1 VHHAELLLVREKVPK
16 RKNKS
21 DVHRLLSQVQR
32 NFRETTSGIAKA
44 ASKRGERMRT
54 SSAKAKGRRACQE
67 LQTLILRWFPDLS
80 ARDVRVTPSG
90 STGEDIQLSEAGA
103 KAFPY
108 AVEVKNQER
117 LNIWQ
122 SLLQTTTHATKL
134 KLQPLLAFRRNR
146 SELWVAIRAEH
157 FFELAGVVDTTRA
170 SAQRQA
176 KSPPVHDSE
185 GPKHRSFGFGDDE

>member
-1 VHHAELLLVREKVPK
+1 
-16 RKNKS
+16 
-21 DVHRLLSQVQR
+21 
-32 NFRETTSGIAKA
+32 
-44 ASKRGERMRT
+44 MRT

-103 KAFPY
+103 EAFPY

-122 SLLQTTTHATKL
+122 SLLQTTAHAKKL
-134 KLQPLLAFRRNR
+134 GLQPLLAFRRNR
-146 SELWVAIRAEH
+146 SELWIAVRAEH
-157 FFELAGVVDTTRA
+157 FFELAGVVDSSRVIPKPPEAPARGRPQT
-170 SAQRQA
+170 
-176 KSPPVHDSE
+176 SPK
-185 GPKHRSFGFGDDE
+185 GQSFGFDDAE